1 MDWLALLQQI
11 FDIVL
16 VPVLTAA
23 TVFLVNYIRAKTN
36 ELKEQTDSDMTK
48 KYLEM
53 LNTTITDCVIATNQT
68 YVEALKGQN
77 AFTKEAQEKAF
88 KLTYDAIM
96 NILTEDAREYL
107 NEALGDLNSYISNK
121 IEAEVNNNK

>member
-88 KLTYDAIM
+88 KLTYDAVM

>member
-1 MDWLALLQQI
+1 MDWLTLLQQI

-36 ELKEQTDSDMTK
+36 ELKEQANSDMAK

-88 KLTYDAIM
+88 KLTYNAVM
-96 NILTEDAREYL
+96 NILTEDAKEYL
-107 NEALGDLNSYISNK
+107 NEALGDLNSYIANK
-121 IEAEVNNNK
+121 IEAEVNINK

>member
-1 MDWLALLQQI
+1 MDWLTLLQQI

-36 ELKEQTDSDMTK
+36 ELKEQTNSDMAK

-88 KLTYDAIM
+88 KLTYNAVM
-96 NILTEDAREYL
+96 NILTEDAKEYL
-107 NEALGDLNSYISNK
+107 NEALGDLNSYIANK
-121 IEAEVNNNK
+121 IEAEVNINK